1 MKKLLFTIFFFTSTL
16 LFSQV
21 QNLDTSVIRIGEQTK
36 LSISYNFK
44 KGGTFV
50 WPNFNDTIISGVEI
64 IERTK
69 VDSIKTK
76 DIITIS
82 QQFTIT
88 AFDSGNYYL
97 PPIIFNE
104 TQKTEGL
111 ILNVKTIGLADDAEL
126 KDIKPPINVPYG
138 WSDIWP
144 FLLGILLVILIYF
157 LLKKYVFVKK
167 KTEVK
172 RKPKIILAPDVIA
185 LNGLATLKEKELWQ
199 SGKLKQYHSEISEI
213 LRTYLE
219 DRFQILALELPT
231 YDILQSLR
239 NKEMQAENL
248 HTLTTILQRADLAK
262 YAKSKP
268 TNSEN
273 DESMIQSVGFVKN
286 TKKKKKKKKEVQ
298 ND

>member
-1 MKKLLFTIFFFTSTL
+1 MRKLLFTIFFFTSTL

-36 LSISYNFK
+36 LSISCNFE
-44 KGGTFV
+44 KGEPFI

-69 VDSIKTK
+69 VDSTETK
-76 DIITIS
+76 DTITIS
-82 QQFTIT
+82 QQFIIT

-104 TQKTEGL
+104 TQKAEGL
-111 ILNVKTIGLADDAEL
+111 ILNVKTIELADDAEL
-126 KDIKPPINVPYG
+126 KDIKPPINAPYG

-172 RKPKIILAPDVIA
+172 RKPKIIIPPDVIA
-185 LNGLATLKEKELWQ
+185 LNELATLKDKELWQ

-239 NKEMQAENL
+239 NKGMQSENL

-268 TNSEN
+268 TDSEN
-273 DESMIQSVGFVKN
+273 DESMSQSVGFVRN
-286 TKKKKKKKKEVQ
+286 TKKKEVQ

>member
-1 MKKLLFTIFFFTSTL
+1 MRKLLFTIFFFTSTL

-36 LSISYNFK
+36 LSISCNFE
-44 KGGTFV
+44 KGESFV

-69 VDSIKTK
+69 VYSTETK
-76 DIITIS
+76 DTITIS
-82 QQFTIT
+82 QQFIIT

-104 TQKTEGL
+104 TQKAEGL
-111 ILNVKTIGLADDAEL
+111 ILNVKTIELADDAEL
-126 KDIKPPINVPYG
+126 KDIKPPINAPYG

-172 RKPKIILAPDVIA
+172 RKPKIIIPPDVIA
-185 LNGLATLKEKELWQ
+185 LNELATLKDKELWQ
-199 SGKLKQYHSEISEI
+199 SGKLKKYHSKISEI

-239 NKEMQAENL
+239 NKGIQSENL

-268 TNSEN
+268 TDSEN
-273 DESMIQSVGFVKN
+273 DESMSQSVSFVRN
-286 TKKKKKKKKEVQ
+286 TKKKEVQ

>member
-1 MKKLLFTIFFFTSTL
+1 MRKLLFTIFFFTSTL

-36 LSISYNFK
+36 LSISCNFE
-44 KGGTFV
+44 KGESFV

-69 VDSIKTK
+69 VDSTETK
-76 DIITIS
+76 DTITIS
-82 QQFTIT
+82 QQFIIT

-104 TQKTEGL
+104 TQKAEGL
-111 ILNVKTIGLADDAEL
+111 ILNVKTIELADDAEL
-126 KDIKPPINVPYG
+126 KDIKPPINAPYG

-172 RKPKIILAPDVIA
+172 RKLKIIIPPDVIA
-185 LNGLATLKEKELWQ
+185 LNELATLKDKELWQ

-239 NKEMQAENL
+239 NKGIQSENL

-268 TNSEN
+268 TDSEN
-273 DESMIQSVGFVKN
+273 DESMSQSVGFVRN
-286 TKKKKKKKKEVQ
+286 TKKKEVQ

>member
-44 KGGTFV
+44 KGGAFV

-69 VDSIKTK
+69 VDSIETK

-126 KDIKPPINVPYG
+126 KDIKPPINAPYG

-239 NKEMQAENL
+239 NKEIQAEDL

-273 DESMIQSVGFVKN
+273 DESMNQSVGFVKN
-286 TKKKKKKKKEVQ
+286 TKKKKKEVQ

>member
-1 MKKLLFTIFFFTSTL
+1 MRKLIFTIFFFTSTL

-36 LSISYNFK
+36 LSISCNFE
-44 KGGTFV
+44 KGESFV

-69 VDSIKTK
+69 VDSTETK
-76 DIITIS
+76 DTITIS
-82 QQFTIT
+82 QQFIIT

-104 TQKTEGL
+104 TQKAEGL
-111 ILNVKTIGLADDAEL
+111 ILNVKTIELADDAEL
-126 KDIKPPINVPYG
+126 KDIKPPINAPYG

-172 RKPKIILAPDVIA
+172 RKPKIIIPPDVIA
-185 LNGLATLKEKELWQ
+185 LNELATLKDKELWQ

-239 NKEMQAENL
+239 NKGMQSENL

-268 TNSEN
+268 TDSEN
-273 DESMIQSVGFVKN
+273 DESMSQSVGFVRN
-286 TKKKKKKKKEVQ
+286 TKKKEVK

>member
-1 MKKLLFTIFFFTSTL
+1 MRKLLFTIFFFTSTL

-36 LSISYNFK
+36 LSISCNFE
-44 KGGTFV
+44 KGEPFV

-76 DIITIS
+76 DTITIS
-82 QQFTIT
+82 QQFIIT

-104 TQKTEGL
+104 TQKAEGL
-111 ILNVKTIGLADDAEL
+111 ILNVKTIELADDAEL
-126 KDIKPPINVPYG
+126 KDIKPPINAPYG

-172 RKPKIILAPDVIA
+172 RKPKIIIPPDVIA
-185 LNGLATLKEKELWQ
+185 LNELATLKDKELWQ

-213 LRTYLE
+213 LRIYLE

-239 NKEMQAENL
+239 NKGIQSENL

-268 TNSEN
+268 TDSEN
-273 DESMIQSVGFVKN
+273 DESMSQSVGFVRN
-286 TKKKKKKKKEVQ
+286 TKKKEVQ

>member
-1 MKKLLFTIFFFTSTL
+1 MRKLLFTIFFFTSTL

-36 LSISYNFK
+36 LSISCNFEK
-44 KGGTFV
+44 REPFV

-69 VDSIKTK
+69 VDSTETK
-76 DIITIS
+76 DTITIS
-82 QQFTIT
+82 QQFIIT

-104 TQKTEGL
+104 TQKAEGL
-111 ILNVKTIGLADDAEL
+111 ILNVKTIELADDAEL
-126 KDIKPPINVPYG
+126 KDIKPPINAPYG

-172 RKPKIILAPDVIA
+172 RKPKIIIPPDVIA
-185 LNGLATLKEKELWQ
+185 LNELATLKDKELWQ

-239 NKEMQAENL
+239 NKGIQSENL

-262 YAKSKP
+262 YAKNKP
-268 TNSEN
+268 TDSEN
-273 DESMIQSVGFVKN
+273 DESMSQSVGFVRN
-286 TKKKKKKKKEVQ
+286 TKKKEVQ

>member
-1 MKKLLFTIFFFTSTL
+1 MRKLLFTIFFFTSTL

-36 LSISYNFK
+36 LSISCNFE
-44 KGGTFV
+44 KGEPFV

-69 VDSIKTK
+69 VDSTETK
-76 DIITIS
+76 DTITIS
-82 QQFTIT
+82 QQFIIT

-104 TQKTEGL
+104 TQKAEEL
-111 ILNVKTIGLADDAEL
+111 ILNVKTIELADDAEL
-126 KDIKPPINVPYG
+126 KDIKPPINAPYG
-138 WSDIWP
+138 WIDIWP

-172 RKPKIILAPDVIA
+172 RKPKIIIPPDVIA
-185 LNGLATLKEKELWQ
+185 LNELATLKDKELWQ

-239 NKEMQAENL
+239 NKGIQSENL

-268 TNSEN
+268 TDSEN
-273 DESMIQSVGFVKN
+273 DESMSQSVSFVRN
-286 TKKKKKKKKEVQ
+286 TKKKEVK

>member
-36 LSISYNFK
+36 LSISCNFK
-44 KGGTFV
+44 KGGAFV

-69 VDSIKTK
+69 VDSTETK
-76 DIITIS
+76 DTITIS
-82 QQFTIT
+82 QQFIIT

-126 KDIKPPINVPYG
+126 KDIKPPINAPYG

-185 LNGLATLKEKELWQ
+185 LNEFATLKDKELWQ
-199 SGKLKQYHSEISEI
+199 SGKLKQYHSKISEI

-239 NKEMQAENL
+239 NKGMQSEDL

-273 DESMIQSVGFVKN
+273 DESMNQSVGFVKN
-286 TKKKKKKKKEVQ
+286 TKKKEVQ

>member
-1 MKKLLFTIFFFTSTL
+1 MRKLLFTIFFFTSTL
-16 LFSQV
+16 LFSRV

-36 LSISYNFK
+36 LSISCNFE
-44 KGGTFV
+44 KGEPFV

-69 VDSIKTK
+69 VDSTETK
-76 DIITIS
+76 DTITIS
-82 QQFTIT
+82 QQFFIT

-104 TQKTEGL
+104 TQKAEGL
-111 ILNVKTIGLADDAEL
+111 ILNVKTIELADDAEL
-126 KDIKPPINVPYG
+126 KDIKPPINAPYG

-172 RKPKIILAPDVIA
+172 RKLKIIIPPDVIA
-185 LNGLATLKEKELWQ
+185 LNELATLKDKELWQ

-219 DRFQILALELPT
+219 DRFKILALELPT

-239 NKEMQAENL
+239 NKGIQSENL

-268 TNSEN
+268 TDSEN
-273 DESMIQSVGFVKN
+273 DESMSQSVSFVRN
-286 TKKKKKKKKEVQ
+286 TKKKEVK

>member
-1 MKKLLFTIFFFTSTL
+1 MRKLLFTIFFFTSTL

-36 LSISYNFK
+36 LSISCNFE
-44 KGGTFV
+44 KGEPFV

-69 VDSIKTK
+69 VDSTETK
-76 DIITIS
+76 DTITIS
-82 QQFTIT
+82 QQFIIT

-104 TQKTEGL
+104 TQKAKGL
-111 ILNVKTIGLADDAEL
+111 ILNVKTIELADDAEL
-126 KDIKPPINVPYG
+126 KDIKPPINAPYG

-172 RKPKIILAPDVIA
+172 RKPKIIIPPDVIA
-185 LNGLATLKEKELWQ
+185 LNELATLKDKELWQ
-199 SGKLKQYHSEISEI
+199 SGKLKQYHSKISEI
-213 LRTYLE
+213 
-219 DRFQILALELPT
+219 FQH
-231 YDILQSLR
+231 
-239 NKEMQAENL
+239 NL
-248 HTLTTILQRADLAK
+248 
-262 YAKSKP
+262 KSVP
-268 TNSEN
+268 CYFLS
-273 DESMIQSVGFVKN
+273 F
-286 TKKKKKKKKEVQ
+286 
-298 ND
+298 

>member
-1 MKKLLFTIFFFTSTL
+1 MRKLIFTIFFFTSTL

-36 LSISYNFK
+36 LSISCNFE
-44 KGGTFV
+44 KGERFV

-69 VDSIKTK
+69 VDSTETK
-76 DIITIS
+76 DTITIS
-82 QQFTIT
+82 QQFIIT

-104 TQKTEGL
+104 TQKAEGL
-111 ILNVKTIGLADDAEL
+111 ILNVKTIELADDAEL
-126 KDIKPPINVPYG
+126 KDIKPPINDPYG

-172 RKPKIILAPDVIA
+172 RKLKIIIPPDVIA
-185 LNGLATLKEKELWQ
+185 LNELATLKDKELWQ

-239 NKEMQAENL
+239 NKGIQSENL

-273 DESMIQSVGFVKN
+273 DESMSQSVSFVRN
-286 TKKKKKKKKEVQ
+286 TKKKEVK

>member
-1 MKKLLFTIFFFTSTL
+1 MRKLLFTIFFFTSTL

-36 LSISYNFK
+36 LSISCNFE
-44 KGGTFV
+44 KGEPFV

-69 VDSIKTK
+69 VDSTETK
-76 DIITIS
+76 DTITIS
-82 QQFTIT
+82 QQFIIT
-88 AFDSGNYYL
+88 AFDSGNYYF

-104 TQKTEGL
+104 TQKAEGL
-111 ILNVKTIGLADDAEL
+111 ILNVKTIELADDAEL
-126 KDIKPPINVPYG
+126 KDIKPPINAPYG

-144 FLLGILLVILIYF
+144 FLLGMILVILIYF

-172 RKPKIILAPDVIA
+172 RKPKIIIPPDVIA
-185 LNGLATLKEKELWQ
+185 LNELATLKDKELWQ

-213 LRTYLE
+213 LRTYVE

-239 NKEMQAENL
+239 NKGMQSENL

-268 TNSEN
+268 TDSEN
-273 DESMIQSVGFVKN
+273 DESMSQSVGFVRN
-286 TKKKKKKKKEVQ
+286 TKKKEVQ

>member
-1 MKKLLFTIFFFTSTL
+1 MRKLLFTIFFFTSTL

-36 LSISYNFK
+36 LSISCNFEK
-44 KGGTFV
+44 REPFV

-69 VDSIKTK
+69 VDSTETK
-76 DIITIS
+76 DTITIS
-82 QQFTIT
+82 QQFIIT

-104 TQKTEGL
+104 TQKAEGL
-111 ILNVKTIGLADDAEL
+111 ILNVKTIELADDAEL
-126 KDIKPPINVPYG
+126 KDIKPPINAPYG

-172 RKPKIILAPDVIA
+172 RKPKIIIPADVIA
-185 LNGLATLKEKELWQ
+185 LNELATLKDKELWQ

-239 NKEMQAENL
+239 NKGMQSEDL

-268 TNSEN
+268 TDAEN
-273 DESMIQSVGFVKN
+273 DESMSQSVGFVRN
-286 TKKKKKKKKEVQ
+286 TKKKEVQ

>member
-1 MKKLLFTIFFFTSTL
+1 MRKLLFTIFFFTSTL

-36 LSISYNFK
+36 LSISCNFE
-44 KGGTFV
+44 KGEPFV

-69 VDSIKTK
+69 VDSTETK
-76 DIITIS
+76 DTITIY
-82 QQFTIT
+82 QQFIIT
-88 AFDSGNYYL
+88 AFDSGTYYL

-104 TQKTEGL
+104 TQKAEGL
-111 ILNVKTIGLADDAEL
+111 ILNVKTIELADDAEL
-126 KDIKPPINVPYG
+126 KDIKPPINAPYG

-144 FLLGILLVILIYF
+144 FLLGMILVILIYF

-172 RKPKIILAPDVIA
+172 RKPKIIIPPDVIA
-185 LNGLATLKEKELWQ
+185 LNELATLKDKELWQ

-213 LRTYLE
+213 LRTYVE

-239 NKEMQAENL
+239 NKGMQSENL

-268 TNSEN
+268 TDSEN
-273 DESMIQSVGFVKN
+273 DESMSQSVGFVRN
-286 TKKKKKKKKEVQ
+286 TKKKEVQ

>member
-1 MKKLLFTIFFFTSTL
+1 MRKLLFTLFFFTSTL

-36 LSISYNFK
+36 LSISCNFE
-44 KGGTFV
+44 KGEPFV

-69 VDSIKTK
+69 VDSTETK
-76 DIITIS
+76 DTITIS
-82 QQFTIT
+82 QQFIIT

-104 TQKTEGL
+104 TQKAEGL
-111 ILNVKTIGLADDAEL
+111 ILNVKTIELADDAEL
-126 KDIKPPINVPYG
+126 KDIKPPINAPYG

-172 RKPKIILAPDVIA
+172 RKPKIIIPPDVIA
-185 LNGLATLKEKELWQ
+185 LNELATLKDKELWQ

-239 NKEMQAENL
+239 NKGIQSENL

-268 TNSEN
+268 TDSEN
-273 DESMIQSVGFVKN
+273 DESMSQSVGFVRN
-286 TKKKKKKKKEVQ
+286 TKKKEEQ

>member
-1 MKKLLFTIFFFTSTL
+1 MRKLLFTIFFFTSTL

-36 LSISYNFK
+36 LSISCNFE
-44 KGGTFV
+44 KGEPFV

-69 VDSIKTK
+69 VDSTETK
-76 DIITIS
+76 DTITIS
-82 QQFTIT
+82 QQFIIT

-104 TQKTEGL
+104 TQKAEGL
-111 ILNVKTIGLADDAEL
+111 ILNVKTIELADDAEL
-126 KDIKPPINVPYG
+126 KDIKPPINAPYG

-172 RKPKIILAPDVIA
+172 RKPEIIIPPDVIA
-185 LNGLATLKEKELWQ
+185 LNELATLKDKELWQ

-239 NKEMQAENL
+239 NKGMQSEDL

-268 TNSEN
+268 TDSEN
-273 DESMIQSVGFVKN
+273 DESMSQSVGFVRN
-286 TKKKKKKKKEVQ
+286 TKKKEVQ

>member
-1 MKKLLFTIFFFTSTL
+1 MRKLLFTIFFFTSTL

-36 LSISYNFK
+36 LSISCNFE
-44 KGGTFV
+44 KGEPFV

-69 VDSIKTK
+69 VDSTETK
-76 DIITIS
+76 DTITIS
-82 QQFTIT
+82 QQFIIT

-104 TQKTEGL
+104 TQKAEEL
-111 ILNVKTIGLADDAEL
+111 ILNVKTIELADDAEL
-126 KDIKPPINVPYG
+126 KDIKPPINAPYG
-138 WSDIWP
+138 WIDIWP

-172 RKPKIILAPDVIA
+172 RKPKIIIPPDVIA
-185 LNGLATLKEKELWQ
+185 LNELTTLKDKELWQ

-219 DRFQILALELPT
+219 YRFQILALELPT

-239 NKEMQAENL
+239 NKGIQSENL

-268 TNSEN
+268 TDLEN
-273 DESMIQSVGFVKN
+273 EHSMELSLVFVNN
-286 TKKKKKKKKEVQ
+286 TKKKEVK

>member
-1 MKKLLFTIFFFTSTL
+1 MRKLLFTIFFFTSTL

-36 LSISYNFK
+36 LSISCNFEK
-44 KGGTFV
+44 REPFV

-69 VDSIKTK
+69 VDSTETK
-76 DIITIS
+76 DTITIS
-82 QQFTIT
+82 QQFIIT

-104 TQKTEGL
+104 TQKAEGL
-111 ILNVKTIGLADDAEL
+111 ILNVKTIELADDAEL
-126 KDIKPPINVPYG
+126 KDIKPPINAPYG

-144 FLLGILLVILIYF
+144 FFLGILLVILIYF

-172 RKPKIILAPDVIA
+172 RKPKIIISPDVIA
-185 LNGLATLKEKELWQ
+185 LNELATLKNKELWQ
-199 SGKLKQYHSEISEI
+199 SGKLKQYHSGISEI

-239 NKEMQAENL
+239 DKGMQSEDL

-268 TNSEN
+268 TDSEN
-273 DESMIQSVGFVKN
+273 DESMSQSVGFVRN
-286 TKKKKKKKKEVQ
+286 TKEKEVQ

>member
-1 MKKLLFTIFFFTSTL
+1 MRKLLFTIFFFTSTL

-36 LSISYNFK
+36 LSISCNFE
-44 KGGTFV
+44 KGESFV

-69 VDSIKTK
+69 VDSTETK
-76 DIITIS
+76 DTITIS
-82 QQFTIT
+82 QQFIIT

-104 TQKTEGL
+104 TQKAEGL
-111 ILNVKTIGLADDAEL
+111 ILNVKTIELADDAEL
-126 KDIKPPINVPYG
+126 KDIKPPINAPYG

-172 RKPKIILAPDVIA
+172 RKPKIIIPADVIA
-185 LNGLATLKEKELWQ
+185 LNELATLKDKELWQ

-239 NKEMQAENL
+239 NKGMQSEDL

-268 TNSEN
+268 TDAEN
-273 DESMIQSVGFVKN
+273 DESMSQSVGFVRN
-286 TKKKKKKKKEVQ
+286 TKKKEVK

>member
-1 MKKLLFTIFFFTSTL
+1 MRKLLFTIFFFTSTL

-36 LSISYNFK
+36 LSISCNFE
-44 KGGTFV
+44 KGEPFV

-69 VDSIKTK
+69 VDSTETK
-76 DIITIS
+76 DTITIS
-82 QQFTIT
+82 QQFIIT

-104 TQKTEGL
+104 TQKAEGL
-111 ILNVKTIGLADDAEL
+111 ILNVKTIELADDAEL
-126 KDIKPPINVPYG
+126 KDIKPPINAPYG

-172 RKPKIILAPDVIA
+172 RKPKIIIPPDVIA
-185 LNGLATLKEKELWQ
+185 LNELATLKDKELWQ

-239 NKEMQAENL
+239 NKGIQSENL

-268 TNSEN
+268 TDSEN
-273 DESMIQSVGFVKN
+273 DESMSQSVGFVRN
-286 TKKKKKKKKEVQ
+286 TKKKEVQ